1 MKLTKK
7 FIKENPE
14 MKLKE
19 LLKPALE
26 VGKWYKFEDA
36 LFNYQKENKV
46 YGFLFGKWIGKD
58 WTWNRKDVLP
68 ATPEE
73 IKNALEKEAVKRRL
87 MNAKIFI
94 DAYSGLKNNKNNYTP
109 CIEDYCI
116 WTKFGCVFNNGTL
129 ATIINPKQITKQ
141 EIEKELGYEI
151 EIV

>member
-26 VGKWYKFEDA
+26 VGKWYKIEDA

-46 YGFLFGKWIGKD
+46 YGFLFGKWID
-58 WTWNRKDVLP
+58 ENWTWYRKDVLP

-73 IKNALEKEAVKRRL
+73 IKNALEKEAVKRYSG
-87 MNAKIFI
+87 KIFI
-94 DAYSGLKNNKNNYTP
+94 SLMNKEEVKFKDVDFDFFNKLNVIYSCGYE
-109 CIEDYCI
+109 I
-116 WTKFGCVFNNGTL
+116 FNNGTW
-129 ATIINPKQITKQ
+129 ATIIKTNDKTRSRGKI
-141 EIEKELGYEI
+141 
-151 EIV
+151 

>member
-1 MKLTKK
+1 MKITKK

-19 LLKPALE
+19 LLNPELE

-36 LFNYQKENKV
+36 LFNYQKQNKV
-46 YGFLFGKWIGKD
+46 YGFLFGKWID
-58 WTWNRKDVLP
+58 ENWTWYRKDVLP

-73 IKNALEKEAVKRRL
+73 IKNALEKEAVKRGL

-94 DAYSGLKNNKNNYTP
+94 DAYSGLKNNEGCLP

-116 WTKFGCVFNNGTL
+116 WTKFGCVFNRGTW
-129 ATIINPKQITKQ
+129 ATIIKPNQMTKQ

-151 EIV
+151 KIV